1 MPDNLKITGMNR
13 DLVLVIIT
21 KFLPAKEGESQFAQK
36 MKVKTQFLV
45 KSAKNKSKHYNLKEG
60 AYFRIGAKT
69 STSIRSFAEF

>member
-1 MPDNLKITGMNR
+1 MSG
-13 DLVLVIIT
+13 DLILVIIT

-60 AYFRIGAKT
+60 VF
-69 STSIRSFAEF
+69 S